1 MLEIRFATI
10 GTSKITRNFLSAAS
24 NVPEFKLEAVYS
36 RNIKN
41 AEEFGNSY
49 GVTKFYDNL
58 TSLAEDS
65 TIDAVYIASP
75 NAFHCSQAIQMMKAG
90 KHILCEKTIASNQ
103 KEAEEMF
110 RTASEN
116 HVILLEAMR
125 SVFDPGMDAV
135 KANMNKLG
143 MIRRA
148 TVNYCQ
154 YSSRYDSFLQG
165 QDHNIFRR
173 DCSAGALMDIGTY
186 CVHGL
191 LCLFG
196 KPQQVVG
203 FSDMIR
209 GDIDGA
215 GTILAKYPDMIAEV
229 EYSKI
234 TNSKVP
240 SEIQGEK
247 GIMLIHEINCLE
259 NVKIIYNDGT
269 EEVVY
274 FRNKENNMKYELE
287 HFIRMIHG
295 QEQNQL
301 HTQRSLD
308 AIELMDEIR
317 RQCHISF
324 PADK

>member
-1 MLEIRFATI
+1 MSEIKFATI
-10 GTSKITRNFLSAAS
+10 GTSKITQNFLSAAG
-24 NVPEFKLEAVYS
+24 NVSQFKLEAVYS
-36 RNIKN
+36 RNIKT
-41 AEEFGNSY
+41 AIDFGSPY

-58 TSLAEDS
+58 ETLAEDK

-75 NAFHCSQAIQMMKAG
+75 NAFHCSQAIQLMKAG
-90 KHILCEKTIASNQ
+90 KHVLCEKTIASNK

-110 RTASEN
+110 RIAAEN
-116 HVILLEAMR
+116 NVVLLEAMR

-135 KANMNKLG
+135 KANLNKLG
-143 MIRRA
+143 VIRRA

-154 YSSRYDSFLQG
+154 YSSRYDSFLQD

-173 DCSAGALMDIGTY
+173 ECSAGALMDIGTY
-186 CVHGL
+186 CIHGL
-191 LCLFG
+191 LHLFG
-196 KPQQVVG
+196 KPQQAVG

-247 GIMLIHEINCLE
+247 GVMLIHEINCPE
-259 NVKIIYNDGT
+259 DVKIIYNDGT
-269 EEVVY
+269 EEVIY
-274 FRNKENNMKYELE
+274 SRAPENNMKYEVE

-295 QEQNQL
+295 QEQYEL
-301 HTQRSLD
+301 HVQRSLN
-308 AIELMDEIR
+308 ALELMDEIR
-317 RQCHISF
+317 RQCQISF

>member
-1 MLEIRFATI
+1 MTQRKTAD
-10 GTSKITRNFLSAAS
+10 TRMDSRISPAVWAGGGIALAAALFTRLRVGSPLPLLHLLNADSILPPLWLTGLCWLSSFFLSGCAAGFIL
-24 NVPEFKLEAVYS
+24 NCRTGGCAAAWRLRGAVY
-36 RNIKN
+36 
-41 AEEFGNSY
+41 
-49 GVTKFYDNL
+49 
-58 TSLAEDS
+58 
-65 TIDAVYIASP
+65 
-75 NAFHCSQAIQMMKAG
+75 
-90 KHILCEKTIASNQ
+90 
-103 KEAEEMF
+103 
-110 RTASEN
+110 
-116 HVILLEAMR
+116 
-125 SVFDPGMDAV
+125 
-135 KANMNKLG
+135 
-143 MIRRA
+143 
-148 TVNYCQ
+148 
-154 YSSRYDSFLQG
+154 
-165 QDHNIFRR
+165 
-173 DCSAGALMDIGTY
+173 
-186 CVHGL
+186 GL

-287 HFIRMIHG
+287 HFIRMVHG

>member
-1 MLEIRFATI
+1 
-10 GTSKITRNFLSAAS
+10 
-24 NVPEFKLEAVYS
+24 
-36 RNIKN
+36 
-41 AEEFGNSY
+41 
-49 GVTKFYDNL
+49 
-58 TSLAEDS
+58 
-65 TIDAVYIASP
+65 
-75 NAFHCSQAIQMMKAG
+75 
-90 KHILCEKTIASNQ
+90 
-103 KEAEEMF
+103 
-110 RTASEN
+110 
-116 HVILLEAMR
+116 
-125 SVFDPGMDAV
+125 
-135 KANMNKLG
+135 
-143 MIRRA
+143 
-148 TVNYCQ
+148 
-154 YSSRYDSFLQG
+154 
-165 QDHNIFRR
+165 
-173 DCSAGALMDIGTY
+173 MDIGTY

-196 KPQQVVG
+196 KPQKVMG
-203 FSDMIR
+203 FSDIIR

-259 NVKIIYNDGT
+259 NIKIIYNDGT

-287 HFIRMIHG
+287 HFIRMVHG